1 MSAELIIAADF
12 GTTGVKLGAVDRD
25 LRLIAWTREPYP
37 LAVDAASGAA
47 EQNPQDWWDAAV
59 RGVARLSAQLPGL
72 REAAGALVL
81 CAQMCGVV
89 CTDAAGAPLRPCLIW
104 LDKRAGPAAR
114 RLVGGLPSYEGYALG
129 KLARWLPLA
138 NGAPSLNGADPPAKM
153 LWLREN
159 EPGTWGSTDKL
170 LDVRDWLV
178 LHATGRAVTTYDCA
192 NLTWMMD
199 SRAGRVGWSAPLMRL
214 VGVDR
219 ARLPDIVDGSAIVG
233 GLRAGAARELGL
245 REGLPVVAGSGDV
258 CASALGSG
266 AVDDGALHIHIGTSS
281 WVGGFFPSRRLSVAN
296 HFATIASAAGA
307 RPLLIATQETAGECL
322 NWAARAFGA
331 DAPGG
336 DAIAALISAA
346 QACQPGA
353 QDPLFLPWLAGE
365 RMPIDDERL
374 RGGFLGLSL
383 AHDRRHLAR
392 AVLEGIALN
401 LRWALEYV
409 ARQRGAHAGAH
420 AGAHDGAMPVVG
432 TVAGDPF
439 FVQLLADVLQRPLQ
453 MLADPACAGVLG
465 ASTFA
470 ATALGWAASPWEVA
484 RRCAHKA
491 ALIVPDGGRVDFYVG
506 RLAKLKD
513 AWRRTAPWFRKAMA

>member
-1 MSAELIIAADF
+1 MTAALIIAADF
-12 GTTGVKLGAVDRD
+12 GTTGVKIGAVDRD
-25 LRLIAWTREPYP
+25 LRLLAWTREPYP
-37 LAVDAASGAA
+37 LAVDAATGAA
-47 EQNPQDWWDAAV
+47 EQRPQDWWDAAA
-59 RGVARLSAQLPGL
+59 RGLARLSAQLPGL

-104 LDKRAGPAAR
+104 LDKRAGAAAR
-114 RLVGGLPSYEGYALG
+114 RLAGGIPSYQGYGLG

-138 NGAPSLNGADPPAKM
+138 NGAPALNGADPPAKM
-153 LWLREN
+153 HWLREN
-159 EPGTWGSTDKL
+159 EPHIWGSTDKF

-178 LHATGRAVTTYDCA
+178 LRATGRAITTYDCA

-199 SRAGRVGWSAPLMRL
+199 SRAGRIGWSPSLMRL

-219 ARLPDIVDGSAIVG
+219 ARLPEIVDGSAIVG
-233 GLRAGAARELGL
+233 ALQAAAARELGL
-245 REGLPVVAGSGDV
+245 RAGLPVVAGSGDV

-266 AVDDGALHIHIGTSS
+266 AVADGALHIHVGTSS
-281 WVGGFFPSRRLSVAN
+281 WIGGFFASRRLSTAS
-296 HFATIASAAGA
+296 HYATIASAAGA

-322 NWAARAFGA
+322 SWAARAFGA
-331 DAPGG
+331 QAHGEDAVATLLS
-336 DAIAALISAA
+336 DA
-346 QACQPGA
+346 QACLPSA

-365 RMPIDDERL
+365 RMPVDDERL

-383 AHDRRHLAR
+383 VHDRRHLAR

-401 LRWALEYV
+401 LRWALEPV
-409 ARQRGAHAGAH
+409 GRERDAR
-420 AGAHDGAMPVVG
+420 DGVIPVVG
-432 TVAGDPF
+432 TVAGARS

-470 ATALGWAASPWEVA
+470 AAALGWAASPWEAA
-484 RRCAHKA
+484 RCCAHNT
-491 ALIVPDGGRVDFYVG
+491 ALIVPDGGRADFYVA
-506 RLAKLKD
+506 RLARLKE
-513 AWRRTAPWFRKAMA
+513 AWRRTAPWYRRAMA

>member
-1 MSAELIIAADF
+1 MAALIIAADF
-12 GTTGVKLGAVDRD
+12 GTTGVKIGAVDHD
-25 LRLIAWTREPYP
+25 LRLVAWVRESYP
-37 LAVDAASGAA
+37 LAVDAASAAA
-47 EQNPQDWWDAAV
+47 EQNPQDWWDAAG
-59 RGVARLSAQLPGL
+59 RGIARLSAQLPGL

-89 CTDAAGAPLRPCLIW
+89 CVDASGAPLRPCLIW
-104 LDKRAGPAAR
+104 LDKRAGAAAR
-114 RLVGGLPSYEGYALG
+114 RLVGGIPSYEGYALA

-138 NGAPSLNGADPPAKM
+138 NGAPSLNGADPPAK
-153 LWLREN
+153 LQWLREN
-159 EPGTWGSTDKL
+159 EPEVWQSTDKL

-178 LHATGRAVTTYDCA
+178 LRATARAVTTCDCA

-199 SRAGRVGWSAPLMRL
+199 SRAGRIGWSPSLMRL

-233 GLRAGAARELGL
+233 GLRADAARELGL

-266 AVDDGALHIHIGTSS
+266 AVADGALHIHVGTSS
-281 WVGGFFPSRRLSVAN
+281 WVGGFFPSRRLSVAK
-296 HFATIASAAGA
+296 HYATIASAAGA

-331 DAPGG
+331 PKSGNDGVAS
-336 DAIAALISAA
+336 LISAA
-346 QACQPGA
+346 EACAPSPQG
-353 QDPLFLPWLAGE
+353 PLFLPWLAGE
-365 RMPIDDERL
+365 RMPVDDERL

-383 AHDRRHLAR
+383 AHERPHLAR

-409 ARQRGAHAGAH
+409 GRERGAKG
-420 AGAHDGAMPVVG
+420 GAMPVVG
-432 TVAGDPF
+432 TVAGARF

-470 ATALGWAASPWEVA
+470 AAALKWSASPWEA
-484 RRCAHKA
+484 AQRCARNA
-491 ALIVPDGGRVDFYVG
+491 ALIMPDGARAEFYAG
-506 RLAKLKD
+506 RLAQLKH

>member
-1 MSAELIIAADF
+1 M
-12 GTTGVKLGAVDRD
+12 
-25 LRLIAWTREPYP
+25 
-37 LAVDAASGAA
+37 
-47 EQNPQDWWDAAV
+47 
-59 RGVARLSAQLPGL
+59 
-72 REAAGALVL
+72 

-89 CTDAAGAPLRPCLIW
+89 CTDASGAPLRPCLIW

-114 RLVGGLPSYEGYALG
+114 RLVGGLPSYEGYALA

-153 LWLREN
+153 QWLRES
-159 EPGTWGSTDKL
+159 EPDTWRSTDKL

-178 LHATGRAVTTYDCA
+178 LRATGRAVTTYDCA

-199 SRAGRVGWSAPLMRL
+199 SRAGRVGWSPPLMRL

-219 ARLPDIVDGSAIVG
+219 ARLPDIVDGSAVVG
-233 GLRAGAARELGL
+233 GLRADAARELGL

-266 AVDDGALHIHIGTSS
+266 AVADGALHIHIGTSS
-281 WVGGFFPSRRLSVAN
+281 WVGGFFPSRRLSVAK
-296 HFATIASAAGA
+296 HYATIASAAGA

-322 NWAARAFGA
+322 NWAARAFGEQA
-331 DAPGG
+331 GDH
-336 DAIAALISAA
+336 DAIPALMNAA
-346 QACQPGA
+346 QAWSPTA

-365 RMPIDDERL
+365 RMPVDDERL

-409 ARQRGAHAGAH
+409 GGERGAREGAI
-420 AGAHDGAMPVVG
+420 PVVG
-432 TVAGDPF
+432 TVARARF